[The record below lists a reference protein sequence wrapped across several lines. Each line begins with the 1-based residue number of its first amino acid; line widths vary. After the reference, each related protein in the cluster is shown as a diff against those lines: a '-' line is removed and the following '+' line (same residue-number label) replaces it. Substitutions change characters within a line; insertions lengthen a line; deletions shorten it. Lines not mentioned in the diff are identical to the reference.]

1 MHPNTNMN
9 IYSKRNE
16 TNKNIMDSFWIRCG
30 QFSWIVRFFLLLWD
44 VISWMRRFS
53 VSEKKINSF
62 KDVFVEDVNSAG
74 GRLPTNAKI
83 ILKIPQYFFK
93 VDFSLLLKNILK
105 SKEKQNQLFNDI
117 FNFCYVYDNI
127 FTIGLLQPHDL
138 SE

>member
-1 MHPNTNMN
+1 MDAK
-9 IYSKRNE
+9 IFSFSK
-16 TNKNIMDSFWIRCG
+16 
-30 QFSWIVRFFLLLWD
+30 
-44 VISWMRRFS
+44 
-53 VSEKKINSF
+53 KKINSF

-105 SKEKQNQLFNDI
+105 SKETQNQLFNDI

-127 FTIGLLQPHDL
+127 FTIVLLQPHDL

>member
-105 SKEKQNQLFNDI
+105 SKETQNQLFNDI

-138 SE
+138 FE

>member
-1 MHPNTNMN
+1 MKQIKILWIHFNSLRS
-9 IYSKRNE
+9 IF
-16 TNKNIMDSFWIRCG
+16 MDCPFFSSSLECNFVDAKIFSFR
-30 QFSWIVRFFLLLWD
+30 
-44 VISWMRRFS
+44 
-53 VSEKKINSF
+53 KKINSF

-105 SKEKQNQLFNDI
+105 SKETQNQLFNDI

-127 FTIGLLQPHDL
+127 FTIVLLQPHDL

>member
-1 MHPNTNMN
+1 MKQIKILWIHFEFVAVNFHGLSVFSSSLGCNFVDAM
-9 IYSKRNE
+9 IFSFSK
-16 TNKNIMDSFWIRCG
+16 
-30 QFSWIVRFFLLLWD
+30 
-44 VISWMRRFS
+44 
-53 VSEKKINSF
+53 KKINSF

-105 SKEKQNQLFNDI
+105 SKETQNQLFNDI

>member
-30 QFSWIVRFFLLLWD
+30 QFSWIVRFFLLPWD

-53 VSEKKINSF
+53 VSVKKINSF

-138 SE
+138 FE